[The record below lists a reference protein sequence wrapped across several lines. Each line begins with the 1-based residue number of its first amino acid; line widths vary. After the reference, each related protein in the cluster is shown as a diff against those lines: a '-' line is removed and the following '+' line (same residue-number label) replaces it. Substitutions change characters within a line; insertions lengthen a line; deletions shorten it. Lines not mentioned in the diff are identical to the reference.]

1 VKSDLLKYKHYFVL
15 LAALLLAN
23 FLVVP
28 FWQVMQEQKQDINLL
43 STHELKLNTLIAN
56 SSRYQDLINKAEQNK
71 QEIHGYVFTQASEA
85 KFKLTVQQKLEA
97 LFAEAKCSVQRINWK
112 SATPVSEGITSWTVQ
127 TRFKGNPACMIKIT
141 RAFGETKPLL
151 RVQDFIFSS
160 RKINGQVRNK
170 INAVVELFVLHIPTK
185 VSSHVDREA
194 NKEVNNQGNN
204 EPNNQASNIANTEEA
219 I

>member
-1 VKSDLLKYKHYFVL
+1 M

-28 FWQVMQEQKQDINLL
+28 LWQLMQEQKQEINLL

-56 SSRYQDLINKAEQNK
+56 ASRYQGLINKAEQNE
-71 QEIHGYVFTQASEA
+71 QEIQAYVFSQASEA

-112 SATPVSEGITSWTVQ
+112 SATPVSEGITRWSVQ

-141 RAFGETKPLL
+141 RALGETKPLL
-151 RVQDFIFSS
+151 RVQDFVFTS
-160 RKINGQVRNK
+160 RKIDGQVRNK
-170 INAVVELFVLHIPTK
+170 INAVVELFVLHMPAK
-185 VSSHVDREA
+185 VTPHVD
-194 NKEVNNQGNN
+194 KEVDKQANNKANRGGKLN
-204 EPNNQASNIANTEEA
+204 E
-219 I
+219 

>member
-28 FWQVMQEQKQDINLL
+28 FWQVMQEQKQEINLL

-56 SSRYQDLINKAEQNK
+56 ASRYQDLINKAEQNK

-112 SATPVSEGITSWTVQ
+112 SATPVSEGITSWSVQ

-151 RVQDFIFSS
+151 RVQDFIFSAN
-160 RKINGQVRNK
+160 KINGQVRNK
-170 INAVVELFVLHIPTK
+170 INGVVELFVLHMPAK
-185 VSSHVDREA
+185 VSPQVNKEA
-194 NKEVNNQGNN
+194 NKVVNNQANN
-204 EPNNQASNIANTEEA
+204 KTNNQANNAANTEEA
-219 I
+219 N